1 MKLYRRTLPGDR
13 LRTLKSAL
21 LEGSL
26 TSNLRRDEAIVALEG
41 IDFSVARGEAFGVVG
56 GNGSGKS
63 TLLKLIAGMLKPTA
77 GRITVT
83 GRVAAMIELGAGFHP
98 EISGRENVF
107 INGAVLGLS
116 RREIERRY
124 EEIVE
129 FSGLGDFMEEP
140 VKNYS
145 SGMYVRLGF
154 AVAIHTDPDVLLVD
168 EVLAV
173 GDEAFAHRCV
183 RRIEEFLAAG
193 RTLLLVSHSL
203 DLVAGLCDRVLW
215 LEDGKQRLV
224 ASPRRA
230 IDAYR
235 QAVAEQEAE
244 GHQAA
249 KEAKEAKTQREAAA
263 GDEQAEENLRWGSR
277 AAEITAARLLGSS
290 GAEHYHLQS
299 GEDAVFEIQA
309 RAEQPLTDFV
319 FGVAVKT
326 PREVEV
332 WGTNTDLEGYVPVSF
347 QGEAT
352 VRLVCPALRL
362 APGDYTVDVAVHAR
376 DGAPYDYRRRIFTF
390 TVTAPTGGIGVYFPE
405 HRWEARRRSPLGGAA
420 VAVGAADRAQEE
432 HAPWL
437 NRRPTSSPSWP
448 AGSFRWRSR
457 RSIPSGW
464 CATSSSGGPP
474 PASRRSSPWARP
486 RRPWRA
492 VFEAPAALSPTRRAA
507 CSSARTP
514 ARRSSIRAGSRRA
527 AATRCPTGRASP
539 PGNASGGGSPRWALP
554 TRCSP

>member
-1 MKLYRRTLPGDR
+1 VSEPAEPPPDATPAIRVEQLEKLYRRTLPGDR

-21 LEGSL
+21 LDGSL
-26 TSNLRRDEAIVALEG
+26 TGNLRRDEAIVALEG
-41 IDFSVARGEAFGVVG
+41 IDFSVARGEAFGIVG

-63 TLLKLIAGMLKPTA
+63 TLLKLIAGMLKPSA

-124 EEIVE
+124 DEIVE

-215 LEDGKQRLV
+215 LEDGRQRLV

-235 QAVAEQEAE
+235 QAVAEEEAE

-249 KEAKEAKTQREAAA
+249 KEQREADS
-263 GDEQAEENLRWGSR
+263 GTAEASLRWGSG
-277 AAEITAARLLGSS
+277 AAELTAARLLDSS

-299 GEDAVFEIQA
+299 GETAVFEIRA
-309 RAEQPLTDFV
+309 RAVQPLTDFV

-326 PREVEV
+326 PREAEV
-332 WGTNTDLEGYVPVSF
+332 WGTNTDLEGFVPTSF
-347 QGEAT
+347 EGEAT

-362 APGDYTVDVAVHAR
+362 APGEYTVDVAVHAR

-390 TVTAPTGGIGVYFPE
+390 TVTARTGGIGVYFPE
-405 HRWEARRRSPLGGAA
+405 HRWELDGGI
-420 VAVGAADRAQEE
+420 RWEE
-432 HAPWL
+432 P
-437 NRRPTSSPSWP
+437 PS
-448 AGSFRWRSR
+448 
-457 RSIPSGW
+457 
-464 CATSSSGGPP
+464 
-474 PASRRSSPWARP
+474 
-486 RRPWRA
+486 
-492 VFEAPAALSPTRRAA
+492 
-507 CSSARTP
+507 
-514 ARRSSIRAGSRRA
+514 
-527 AATRCPTGRASP
+527 
-539 PGNASGGGSPRWALP
+539 
-554 TRCSP
+554 